1 MHVNAAVLSHFMKFS
16 NMQNGKEPLRW
27 FVTQSKRPDGT

>member
-1 MHVNAAVLSHFMKFS
+1 MKFS

-27 FVTQSKRPDGT
+27 FVTQSKRPDGTWL